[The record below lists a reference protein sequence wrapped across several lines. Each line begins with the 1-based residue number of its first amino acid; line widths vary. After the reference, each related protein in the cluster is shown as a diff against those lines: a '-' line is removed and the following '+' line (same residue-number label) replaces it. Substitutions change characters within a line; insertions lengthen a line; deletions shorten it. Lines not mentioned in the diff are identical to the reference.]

1 MMATWFSSSSSS
13 VFHFNPLFPCS
24 QIVLMGTP
32 VLREDN
38 VLRSSNVAMF
48 QEHPCAQEPCHNG
61 GQCNPQLDTY
71 ECVCLSGF
79 SGGHCQSSESPVF
92 LSFDILIW
100 KFHFYSPFLKKKIA
114 VTLALFRIV
123 IGLTLK
129 LSMVVFFWLHLK
141 LSMSGTEICNILCNT
156 TCSWLASV
164 AELQLLHSPCRHG
177 KNAKN
182 QTCHASFMPFLC
194 RFQTEAT
201 GMKIIKCVCRILMK
215 FS

>member
-1 MMATWFSSSSSS
+1 
-13 VFHFNPLFPCS
+13 
-24 QIVLMGTP
+24 MGTP

-92 LSFDILIW
+92 LSFR
-100 KFHFYSPFLKKKIA
+100 HFYTKISFLKENCSHFGSTKCSGLSL
-114 VTLALFRIV
+114 T
-123 IGLTLK
+123 GLTLK
-129 LSMVVFFWLHLK
+129 RYRAVFIWLHFK
-141 LSMSGTEICNILCNT
+141 LSMSGTEIGNILCNT

-164 AELQLLHSPCRHG
+164 AELQLLHSP
-177 KNAKN
+177 
-182 QTCHASFMPFLC
+182 
-194 RFQTEAT
+194 
-201 GMKIIKCVCRILMK
+201 
-215 FS
+215 